1 MRTKTR
7 RVIRTMS
14 DDLIDQLSEQ
24 EKEDLLNSP
33 LVKKG
38 VAFKKI
44 GEGLEHL
51 EDNEDHVFNSIVRN
65 IEQRSSRVNS
75 EDTVEEILD
84 LLIDEVRKDVELMED
99 DDEDDGGDFM

>member
-1 MRTKTR
+1 M
-7 RVIRTMS
+7 TMS
-14 DDLIDQLSEQ
+14 DDLIDQLTDEEREQ
-24 EKEDLLNSP
+24 LLRSP

-51 EDNEDHVFNSIVRN
+51 EENEDHVFNSLVRN

-84 LLIDEVRKDVELMED
+84 LLIDEVRKDVELLEED
-99 DDEDDGGDFM
+99 DTEEDQFV

>member
-1 MRTKTR
+1 
-7 RVIRTMS
+7 MS
-14 DDLIDQLSEQ
+14 DDLIDQLSDE
-24 EKEDLLNSP
+24 EKEQLLQSP

-51 EDNEDHVFNSIVRN
+51 EENEDHVFNSLVRN

-75 EDTVEEILD
+75 EDTVQEILD
-84 LLIDEVRKDVELMED
+84 LLIDEVRKDVELLEED
-99 DDEDDGGDFM
+99 DEEDGGEFM